1 MRKELLNQ
9 WVTAT
14 ALWLSVLLAGC
25 ATVLPGNGEEPD
37 AQLLQLA
44 LSGEPLLG
52 QPYSEASLPDRQ
64 LFELTP
70 AMKAFAERHTAGI
83 KGGFARA
90 RALHH
95 ALLTPSTAGGH
106 GITYTAFYTLTGA
119 DAFDQRQA
127 NCLSF
132 TLLYV
137 TMARYIGLDAYVNEV
152 DLPPT
157 WDLRNQDA
165 FLFLRHVNSRVKL
178 RRDEVV
184 IDLEM
189 DRYSS
194 TYDQRLIPEK
204 LVAAQFYNNRGME
217 LSAEGEFKD
226 AFLHLRKALLLDDQ
240 QSYIWNNMATVYRR
254 NGYLKEAEALYL
266 QGLQVDGG
274 DLTIISNL
282 SGLYRQLDEPE
293 KAETF
298 FRLAERHRNS
308 NPYFL
313 YYEANKS
320 FEAGDAEQAR
330 DLLKKAIS
338 KEKAEVRFYD
348 LGVKIYE
355 ALGDQKQAD
364 AMRERAAQRREAMA
378 SPS

>member
-132 TLLYV
+132 T
-137 TMARYIGLDAYVNEV
+137 
-152 DLPPT
+152 
-157 WDLRNQDA
+157 
-165 FLFLRHVNSRVKL
+165 
-178 RRDEVV
+178 
-184 IDLEM
+184 
-189 DRYSS
+189 
-194 TYDQRLIPEK
+194 
-204 LVAAQFYNNRGME
+204 
-217 LSAEGEFKD
+217 
-226 AFLHLRKALLLDDQ
+226 
-240 QSYIWNNMATVYRR
+240 
-254 NGYLKEAEALYL
+254 
-266 QGLQVDGG
+266 
-274 DLTIISNL
+274 
-282 SGLYRQLDEPE
+282 
-293 KAETF
+293 
-298 FRLAERHRNS
+298 
-308 NPYFL
+308 
-313 YYEANKS
+313 
-320 FEAGDAEQAR
+320 
-330 DLLKKAIS
+330 
-338 KEKAEVRFYD
+338 
-348 LGVKIYE
+348 
-355 ALGDQKQAD
+355 
-364 AMRERAAQRREAMA
+364 
-378 SPS
+378 

>member
-9 WVTAT
+9 WVSIA
-14 ALWLSVLLAGC
+14 ALYLGVLLAGC
-25 ATVLPGNGEEPD
+25 ATVLPGNGEKPD
-37 AQLLQLA
+37 AHLLNLA

-52 QPYSEASLPDRQ
+52 HPYTEAELPERQ

-70 AMKAFAERHTAGI
+70 AMRDFAERHTAGI
-83 KGGFARA
+83 KGDFARA
-90 RALHH
+90 RALHY

-106 GITYTAFYTLTGA
+106 GITYSAFYTLTGA
-119 DAFDQRQA
+119 DAFEERQA

-137 TMARYIGLDAYVNEV
+137 TMARHVGLDANVNEV

-165 FLFLRHVNSRVKL
+165 FLFLRHVNSKVKL

-194 TYDQRLIPEK
+194 TYKQRLISEK
-204 LVAAQFYNNRGME
+204 LAAAQFYNNRGME
-217 LSAEGEFKD
+217 LSAEGKFKE
-226 AFLHLRKALLLDDQ
+226 AFLHLRKALLLDHE
-240 QSYIWNNMATVYRR
+240 QSYIWNNLATVYRR

-266 QGLQVDGG
+266 QGLHIDSG

-282 SGLYRQLDEPE
+282 SGLYRQLEEPE
-293 KAETF
+293 KADTF

-313 YYEANKS
+313 YYEANKFLES
-320 FEAGDAEQAR
+320 GDAEQAR

-364 AMRERAAQRREAMA
+364 AMRKRATQRREAII

>member
-137 TMARYIGLDAYVNEV
+137 TMARHIGLDAYVNEV

-266 QGLQVDGG
+266 QGLQVDRG

-320 FEAGDAEQAR
+320 FESGDAEHAR
-330 DLLKKAIS
+330 DL
-338 KEKAEVRFYD
+338 
-348 LGVKIYE
+348 
-355 ALGDQKQAD
+355 
-364 AMRERAAQRREAMA
+364 
-378 SPS
+378 

>member
-1 MRKELLNQ
+1 MRKEVLNQ
-9 WVTAT
+9 WVTA
-14 ALWLSVLLAGC
+14 ALLGLGMLLAGC
-25 ATVLPGNGEEPD
+25 ATVLPGNGEKPD
-37 AQLLQLA
+37 AQLLSLA

-52 QPYSEASLPDRQ
+52 RHYTEAELPDRQ

-70 AMKAFAERHTAGI
+70 AMREFAERHTAGV
-83 KGGFARA
+83 KGDFARA
-90 RALHH
+90 RALHY
-95 ALLTPSTAGGH
+95 ALLTPSVAGGH
-106 GITYTAFYTLTGA
+106 GITYSAFYTLTGA
-119 DAFDQRQA
+119 DAFEERQA

-137 TMARYIGLDAYVNEV
+137 TMARHVGLDAHVNEV

-165 FLFLRHVNSRVKL
+165 FLFLRHVNSKVNL
-178 RRDEVV
+178 RRDQVV

-189 DRYSS
+189 DRYNSS
-194 TYDQRLIPEK
+194 YEQRRISERLA
-204 LVAAQFYNNRGME
+204 AAQFYNNRGME
-217 LSAEGEFKD
+217 LSAEGEVSE
-226 AFLHLRKALLLDDQ
+226 AFLHLRKALLLDDG
-240 QSYIWNNMATVYRR
+240 QSYIWNNLATVYRR

-266 QGLQVDGG
+266 QGLQIDNG

-282 SGLYRQLDEPE
+282 SGLYRQLDQPE
-293 KAETF
+293 KAEVF
-298 FRLAERHRNS
+298 FQLAERHRNN

-313 YYEANKS
+313 YYEANRS
-320 FEAGDAEQAR
+320 LQAGNVEQAR

-355 ALGDQKQAD
+355 ALGDQKQAEV
-364 AMRERAAQRREAMA
+364 MRQRAAQRRDALA